1 MQRICSSL
9 RKQERRGKN
18 LRRNDEKDKLREK
31 KKKGLGLNR
40 SLEEKGTLEGK

>member
-1 MQRICSSL
+1 M

-40 SLEEKGTLEGK
+40 SLEEKWTLEGK